1 MSNKKFKQKPQK
13 VKVERVKKEPSM
25 ARRYLVGSLI
35 NNRAAYD
42 GGRTQ
47 KWYLAVILFVF
58 SIVIALVPPMVQIS
72 RTKGSD
78 TFNAN
83 LYHTDVALTKFAQKL
98 DEQNVD
104 LVVKEVNGENVF
116 TDNGTDF
123 TTLVATASYTLTD
136 TLSTQ
141 SVPYYS
147 FIQPREVTIRN
158 SEGEIVTEEQD
169 FEYLRVYYTA
179 NIETMFIFNNSTGDA
194 ASYLATTLLNLSGA
208 AAKDNITSHI
218 IIGKTKLFT
227 RIYDSNK
234 LSDPKTPYRS
244 FEGRTSTLP
253 VNLNI
258 RDFASKTMA
267 GDTLLTTDPYYTEK
281 VLANFAEM
289 QDLAYKAMKA
299 MNFWL
304 QTGIYAVIFAL
315 IGLVMGLIIFI
326 STRGKMNPNR
336 DLKFGQA
343 MKVGAWLLPTPALL
357 TLVLGFILPAQYFQ
371 MIFIMA
377 LGMRSVWLTMRT
389 LGPQQQQ

>member
-1 MSNKKFKQKPQK
+1 MSNKKFKQKTQK

-42 GGRTQ
+42 GGRSQ
-47 KWYLAVILFVF
+47 KWYLAVILFIF

-83 LYHTDVALTKFAQKL
+83 LYHTDVALVKFAQKL

-104 LVVKEVNGENVF
+104 LVVKEVSGEKVF
-116 TDNGTDF
+116 TDNGTNF
-123 TTLVATASYTLTD
+123 ATLVATANFTLTD

-147 FIQPREVTIRN
+147 FTQTREVTVRN
-158 SEGEIVTEEQD
+158 SAGEIVTEEID

-179 NIETMFIFNNSTGDA
+179 NIETTFIFNNSTGDA
-194 ASYLATTLLNLSGA
+194 GSYLATKLLNLEGE
-208 AAKDNITSHI
+208 AAKDNVTSHM

-227 RIYDSNK
+227 RIYDPNK

-253 VNLNI
+253 VDLNI
-258 RDFASKTMA
+258 RNFATKNMA
-267 GDTLLTTDPYYTEK
+267 GDALLVTDLNYATK
-281 VLANFAEM
+281 VLDNFAAL
-289 QDLAYKAMKA
+289 QDLAYKAVKPMT
-299 MNFWL
+299 FWL
-304 QTGIYAVIFAL
+304 QTGIYAVIFTL

-336 DLKFGQA
+336 DLKFIEA

-389 LGPQQQQ
+389 LGPQQQ